1 MNNKGFSLIE
11 MLAAVVILGI
21 LGTIAVV
28 GTTKY
33 IKQSRDKAYIVMSQ
47 SIYEAAM
54 NCQTKGDCSVK
65 TYKTD
70 ELISSGYLEPLK
82 NPISKNKDCSGSV
95 EIVEKGSSSTE
106 YKKYQYKVSLG
117 CPGIKTTNADITN
130 EELKT
135 KGEVRTLIW
144 PDYKSGSGDVKTT
157 INKKQTL
164 STMYIFSN
172 KSGNV
177 ETKGSFEM
185 CDSDKNATSL
195 IYNKNKELGGYVGS
209 CVLNSKQN
217 IGHITSNVTQ
227 TGRCIKIDF
236 TVSIAN
242 GSDCSGDIYIT
253 IPAGYITTVGGIN
266 NEKQKFYITNV
277 VNNKSNTKPY
287 Y

>member
-11 MLAAVVILGI
+11 MLAAIVILGI
-21 LGTIAVV
+21 LGTIVVV

-54 NCQTKGDCSVK
+54 NCQTKGDCTVR
-65 TYKTD
+65 TYNTD
-70 ELISSGYLEPLK
+70 NLISMGYLDSLK
-82 NPISKNKDCSGSV
+82 NPISKNEDCSGSV
-95 EIVEKGSSSTE
+95 KIVEKGSSATE

-130 EELKT
+130 EKLKT
-135 KGEVRTLIW
+135 NGEVRTLIW

-195 IYNKNKELGGYVGS
+195 SYDKNQKLGGNVGD

-217 IGHITSNVTQ
+217 IGSITSNVTQ
-227 TGRCIKIDF
+227 TGRCIKVDF
-236 TVSIAN
+236 TVSVDN
-242 GSDCSGDIYIT
+242 GSDCSGDLYVT
-253 IPAGYITTVGGIN
+253 IPAGYVTTVGGIKN
-266 NEKQKFYITNV
+266 VKQMFRLTNV

-287 Y
+287 

>member
-21 LGTIAVV
+21 LGTIVVV

-54 NCQTKGDCSVK
+54 NCQTKGDCTVR
-65 TYKTD
+65 TYNTD
-70 ELISSGYLEPLK
+70 NLISMGYLDSLK
-82 NPISKNKDCSGSV
+82 NPISKNEDCSGRV
-95 EIVEKGSSSTE
+95 EIVEKESSATE

-117 CPGIKTTNADITN
+117 CPGIKTTNADITDKQ
-130 EELKT
+130 LKT

-144 PDYKSGSGDVKTT
+144 PDYKSGSGEVKTT
-157 INKKQTL
+157 INKMQTA

-172 KSGNV
+172 KSGNA
-177 ETKGSFEM
+177 ETSGSFEI

-195 IYNKNKELGGYVGS
+195 SYDKNQKLGGNVGD
-209 CVLNSKQN
+209 CILNSKQN
-217 IGHITSNVTQ
+217 IGSITSNVTQ
-227 TGRCIKIDF
+227 TGRCIKVDF
-236 TVSIAN
+236 TVSVDN
-242 GSDCSGDIYIT
+242 GSDCSGDLYVT
-253 IPAGYITTVGGIN
+253 VPAGYVTTVGGIKN
-266 NEKQKFYITNV
+266 VKQKFRLTNV

-287 Y
+287 